1 MNSKRPS
8 LFPSPAIVT
17 ALVNAAEV
25 ESKLRGV
32 TVTWQDIARAMLAQ
46 TFGLPDTMPGGL
58 DVSRLRRELALA
70 PLTFDG
76 VKNESA
82 IKGKRGKR
90 ATI

>member
-8 LFPSPAIVT
+8 LFPSPAIVA
-17 ALVNAAEV
+17 ALTNAAKV

-32 TVTWQDIARAMLAQ
+32 AVTWQDIARAMLAQ

-58 DVSRLRRELALA
+58 DAGRLRGALGLA
-70 PLTFDG
+70 PLTFG
-76 VKNESA
+76 GIENESA
-82 IKGKRGKR
+82 IGKKRGRR